1 MSWPCSGVS
10 PALCATWSAAA
21 CTAVV
26 ACAAMAAPP
35 SEARLMPARISTPDA
50 AVTLCSL
57 SALALASVA
66 AVAAAELPSAGAPEL
81 GSSTEVTP
89 NKIKGVSGGGGGGGR
104 GGGGSGGEGLGRLCR
119 TIGGCGAGGGGSG
132 SGGGKGGCR
141 FRGPQS
147 VQSVPYAHDAPL
159 DVCPPSWQMPF
170 LTKGH
175 SSRQTVG
182 GGDGKGGSGGKGSGK
197 GRGKGGSPPVRASV
211 ETSVTDAIFAAYR
224 VAHT

>member
-1 MSWPCSGVS
+1 
-10 PALCATWSAAA
+10 
-21 CTAVV
+21 
-26 ACAAMAAPP
+26 MAAPP

-57 SALALASVA
+57 SALASVA
-66 AVAAAELPSAGAPEL
+66 AVGAAELPGAGAPEL

-89 NKIKGVSGGGGGGGR
+89 NKIKGVSGGGGGGGS

-147 VQSVPYAHDAPL
+147 VQSVPYAHEAPL
-159 DVCPPSWQMPF
+159 DLCPPSWQMPF

-182 GGDGKGGSGGKGSGK
+182 GGDGKGGSGGGGGGGDGGGGGGGCGATGGGGGCGGGQGSLPHMQQLCSGEPNSGPEVHSCAGAK
-197 GRGKGGSPPVRASV
+197 PPATQWPS
-211 ETSVTDAIFAAYR
+211 SL
-224 VAHT
+224 